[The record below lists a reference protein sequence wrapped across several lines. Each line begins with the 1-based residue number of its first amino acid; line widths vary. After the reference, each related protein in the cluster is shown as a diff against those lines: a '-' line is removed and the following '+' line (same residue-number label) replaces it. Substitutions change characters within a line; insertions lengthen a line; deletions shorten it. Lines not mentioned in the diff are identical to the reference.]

1 MTWLRGFWRWLRAV
15 SGDDAYEQY
24 LLHHAKRH
32 AGTAPLGRRA
42 FYVEREANKWNGINR
57 CC

>member
-1 MTWLRGFWRWLRAV
+1 MSWVRGFWRWLRAV

-24 LLHHAKRH
+24 LAHHADRH
-32 AGTAPLGRRA
+32 AGTPALGRRA
-42 FYVEREANKWNGINR
+42 FYVEREARKWNGVNR